1 VCSSL
6 VQSSSRHRLVGVE
19 ARTESVTTAIRV
31 DRLSRSYGR
40 RPGIEEI
47 TFSVE
52 PGEIVGLLGPNGAG
66 KTTTL
71 RVLAGII
78 APTGGTASVAGIPL
92 SDPERLHQAVGLL
105 PEAPGFYERETAW
118 RNLVYFA
125 RFYEGI
131 LVPERVEACLRRFG
145 LWERRDDRVASYSR
159 GMKLRLALARALV
172 HKPPVLLLDEP
183 TAGLDPEA
191 ARDVRD
197 LIRTLAH
204 EDRVV
209 LLSTHNLT
217 EAEELCTRVALVRTR
232 LLAYGPPLAL
242 REGIAPP
249 VVIVR
254 LESPVGIPSGLAAL
268 PFVRS
273 ARVDGDHLRVE
284 LVSETDRP
292 RLVEAL
298 VRDGARVLEV
308 TEERP
313 SLEAAYLEL
322 VRDERRAG

>member
-1 VCSSL
+1 M
-6 VQSSSRHRLVGVE
+6 
-19 ARTESVTTAIRV
+19 TTAIRV

-52 PGEIVGLLGPNGAG
+52 PREIVGLLGPNGSG

-71 RVLAGII
+71 RILAGII
-78 APTGGTASVAGIPL
+78 APTSGTASVAGIPL
-92 SDPERLHQAVGLL
+92 SEPERLHQAVGLL
-105 PEAPGFYERETAW
+105 PEAPGFYERATAW

-131 LVPERVEACLRRFG
+131 RVPERVEACLRRFD

-172 HKPPVLLLDEP
+172 HEPPVLLLDEP

-197 LIRTLAH
+197 LIRSLAR
-204 EDRVV
+204 EGRVI

-217 EAEELCTRVALVRTR
+217 EAEELCARVALIRTR
-232 LLAYGPPLAL
+232 LLAYGPPLGL
-242 REGIAPP
+242 REGAAAP
-249 VVIVR
+249 VVVVR
-254 LESPVGIPSGLAAL
+254 LEGPAAVPSDLAAL

-292 RLVEAL
+292 ALVEAL
-298 VRDGARVLEV
+298 VRAGARVLEV

-322 VRDERRAG
+322 VHDERRKA

>member
-1 VCSSL
+1 
-6 VQSSSRHRLVGVE
+6 
-19 ARTESVTTAIRV
+19 VTTAIRV

-78 APTGGTASVAGIPL
+78 APTSGTASVAGIPL
-92 SDPERLHQAVGLL
+92 SEPERLHQAVGLL
-105 PEAPGFYERETAW
+105 PEAPGFYERATAW

-131 LVPERVEACLRRFG
+131 RAPERVEACLRRFD

-172 HKPPVLLLDEP
+172 HEPPVLLLDEP

-197 LIRTLAH
+197 LIRSLAR
-204 EDRVV
+204 EGRVI

-217 EAEELCTRVALVRTR
+217 EAEELCARVALIRTR
-232 LLAYGPPLAL
+232 LLAYGPPLGL
-242 REGIAPP
+242 REGAAAP
-249 VVIVR
+249 VVVVR
-254 LESPVGIPSGLAAL
+254 LEGPAAVPSDLAAL

-292 RLVEAL
+292 ALVEAL
-298 VRDGARVLEV
+298 VRAGARVLEV

-322 VRDERRAG
+322 VHDERRKA

>member
-1 VCSSL
+1 
-6 VQSSSRHRLVGVE
+6 
-19 ARTESVTTAIRV
+19 VTTAIRV

-78 APTGGTASVAGIPL
+78 APTSGTASVAGIPL
-92 SDPERLHQAVGLL
+92 SEPERLHQAVGLL
-105 PEAPGFYERETAW
+105 PEAPGFYERATAW

-131 LVPERVEACLRRFG
+131 RVPERVEACLRRFD

-172 HKPPVLLLDEP
+172 HEPPVLLLDEP

-197 LIRTLAH
+197 LIRSLAR
-204 EDRVV
+204 EGRVI

-217 EAEELCTRVALVRTR
+217 EAEELCARVALIRTR
-232 LLAYGPPLAL
+232 LLAYGPPLGL
-242 REGIAPP
+242 REGAAAP
-249 VVIVR
+249 VVVVR
-254 LESPVGIPSGLAAL
+254 LEGPAAVPSDLAAL

-284 LVSETDRP
+284 LVSKTDRP
-292 RLVEAL
+292 QLVEAL
-298 VRDGARVLEV
+298 VRAGARVLEV

-322 VRDERRAG
+322 VHDERRKA